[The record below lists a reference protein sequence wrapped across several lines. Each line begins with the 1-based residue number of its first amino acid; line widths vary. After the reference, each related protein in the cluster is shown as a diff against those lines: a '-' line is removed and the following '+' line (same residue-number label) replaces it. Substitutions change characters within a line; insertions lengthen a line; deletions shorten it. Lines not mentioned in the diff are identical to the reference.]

1 MINFQKRILALSDIT
16 LMHTVHNAIACII
29 HTHVILIFLIDTVEV
44 LHDYNAEQPDELT
57 LRTGDIIK
65 ICRRLRGGW
74 SKGEINGRRGI
85 FHEFF
90 VKREL
95 IVSIK
100 LAHVKS
106 TYIIF
111 RYICILVSRV

>member
-1 MINFQKRILALSDIT
+1 
-16 LMHTVHNAIACII
+16 MHIVHNAIACNMHMYVTLII
-29 HTHVILIFLIDTVEV
+29 LIDTVEV
-44 LHDYNAEQPDELT
+44 FHDYNAEQADELT
-57 LRTGDIIK
+57 LRTGDIIR

-111 RYICILVSRV
+111 HYIRMYTSQ